1 MLPPLLLLT
10 ASAATGS
17 TPSLRRLI
25 SRRPLLSA
33 GAAAALGWSINAGR
47 PRVYATV
54 ADIPDDEFRRHA
66 TLRCRVVK
74 VSDGDTLRCEHE
86 PLWSALIPSAGGP
99 KKGKLSARSLSV
111 RLYAIDAPETAKAGR
126 PGQPL
131 GGAATA
137 FVSAAVLGKLVQV
150 KLLSRD
156 QYGRAVGVVSVGA
169 LRRRDLSEAL
179 LSQGLAFVYRGGG
192 AQYDGDRARWD
203 RLEAAARRQRRG
215 VWATGGAVETPAE
228 YKRRGRARV

>member
-1 MLPPLLLLT
+1 VAGLPAETKKISLLAYVSSASAFAASWGQERKQSRKTMLPPLLLLT

-150 KLLSRD
+150 SGHFRD
-156 QYGRAVGVVSVGA
+156 TS
-169 LRRRDLSEAL
+169 
-179 LSQGLAFVYRGGG
+179 
-192 AQYDGDRARWD
+192 
-203 RLEAAARRQRRG
+203 
-215 VWATGGAVETPAE
+215 
-228 YKRRGRARV
+228 